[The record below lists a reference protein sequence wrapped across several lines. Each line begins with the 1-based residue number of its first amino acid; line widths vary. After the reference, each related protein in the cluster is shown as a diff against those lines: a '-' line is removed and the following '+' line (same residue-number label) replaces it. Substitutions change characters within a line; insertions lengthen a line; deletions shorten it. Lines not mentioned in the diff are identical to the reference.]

1 MFKQIRGSPM
11 GSPLS
16 SPLAEIVMANIDHWV
31 QQQIAPGIHIWRRY
45 IDDIFCICDTGQEIN
60 ILNSLNSY
68 HPEISF
74 TLELENR
81 SVLPYLDILVIRT
94 ASHYHTTVYHKVNNP
109 TFYTDYKSSCP
120 LSHKINTVRTLTKRL
135 FTHCSLPLFRTI
147 EFSLIIKQLARSQY
161 PPHFIHKYK
170 FDPSSVRP
178 PPITRNS
185 CILPFSTQSVAI
197 SRILRTHG
205 INTHFTNSNS
215 IGAIL
220 RHPITRLPRSTVARS
235 SGGSVY
241 SVSCND
247 CSASYIGE
255 TAQLSLN
262 AIRRFTNLNP
272 EVIRLL
278 THLCRKSLQLA
289 RWRLHLNFNKIC
301 QRARFIPP
309 SLRVADPV
317 GNSHSNRV
325 ILRSQRQLLWARTQG
340 CYSRIRCLSKTIKGV
355 ISQVTNLISQSNMV
369 ELLGLLTADIRQQDS
384 IIKGRQ
390 YKKLSFWISKYGF
403 PEEFHPDNQPVPTLL
418 NLSSTV
424 LSPSQTEV
432 LSLGL
437 KYRPPATPDIPRI
450 ISGVEPAISSLSHT
464 AQYDIRSSIAHI
476 LRKPT
481 PTQSQSPSQSQ
492 SLGKYRSLA
501 TLRRNHN
508 IIITRSDKGS
518 QTVVLDTADYASK
531 MTEILSDRNTFVPIT
546 QPDASTSTRSFRLG
560 LLRLKKSGHI
570 TPDQYSTFTSDLNNT
585 PYIYGLPKTHK
596 PGIPLRPII
605 AYHLSPAYKL
615 SKYLT
620 GILTPWVKASPQSS
634 AIRDIPSFVQSINSL
649 CPVPNTVMVSYDVVA
664 MYLSLPHQL
673 IIRHLTSFLQD
684 NQVDH
689 RTAESIVSLSSLCLD
704 FTTFTFNNQLFKQIR
719 GSPMG
724 SPLSSPLAEIVMANI
739 DHWVQQQ
746 IAPGIH
752 IWRRYIDDIFCIC
765 DTGQEINILNSL
777 NSYHPEIS
785 FTLELEN
792 RSVLPYLDILVIRT
806 ASHYHTTVYHK
817 VNNPTFYTDYKS
829 SCPLSHKINTVLAI
843 SRILRTHGINTHF
856 TNSNSIGA
864 ILRHPITRL
873 PRSTVARS
881 SGGSVYSVSCND
893 CSASYI
899 GETAFRVDW
908 TSPRHVLL
916 PCRGIASEQT
926 SAQWCKLTQEKEV
939 RYHWRPSAQE
949 EEKVEEEGYCKST

>member
-1 MFKQIRGSPM
+1 
-11 GSPLS
+11 
-16 SPLAEIVMANIDHWV
+16 MANIDHWV
-31 QQQIAPGIHIWRRY
+31 QQQIAPGIHMWRRY

-94 ASHYHTTVYHKVNNP
+94 ASHYHTTVYHKTPCN
-109 TFYTDYKSSCP
+109 
-120 LSHKINTVRTLTKRL
+120 HQ
-135 FTHCSLPLFRTI
+135 
-147 EFSLIIKQLARSQY
+147 KQLYTSLFH
-161 PPHFIHKYK
+161 P
-170 FDPSSVRP
+170 
-178 PPITRNS
+178 
-185 CILPFSTQSVAI
+185 I
-197 SRILRTHG
+197 SRHLPHPQNHG

-255 TAQLSLN
+255 TGSQGA
-262 AIRRFTNLNP
+262 
-272 EVIRLL
+272 VL
-278 THLCRKSLQLA
+278 TKR
-289 RWRLHLNFNKIC
+289 
-301 QRARFIPP
+301 
-309 SLRVADPV
+309 
-317 GNSHSNRV
+317 
-325 ILRSQRQLLWARTQG
+325 
-340 CYSRIRCLSKTIKGV
+340 
-355 ISQVTNLISQSNMV
+355 
-369 ELLGLLTADIRQQDS
+369 LGLRRGL
-384 IIKGRQ
+384 G
-390 YKKLSFWISKYGF
+390 LSRGGF
-403 PEEFHPDNQPVPTLL
+403 PEDMGYGTPYVVLGCVGKGADGGLNTRNNSRNVRRCGGRYLRPKERTSVCEGDNTVDDRLRRLLVLTPFNDAVLLSDVGGEETKEFNHIGLGYEFGDL
-418 NLSSTV
+418 
-424 LSPSQTEV
+424 TEV

-481 PTQSQSPSQSQ
+481 LLNPNPLLSP
-492 SLGKYRSLA
+492 
-501 TLRRNHN
+501 N
-508 IIITRSDKGS
+508 
-518 QTVVLDTADYASK
+518 
-531 MTEILSDRNTFVPIT
+531 
-546 QPDASTSTRSFRLG
+546 
-560 LLRLKKSGHI
+560 LL
-570 TPDQYSTFTSDLNNT
+570 
-585 PYIYGLPKTHK
+585 THK

-620 GILTPWVKASPQSS
+620 GLLTPWVKASPQSS

-689 RTAESIVSLSSLCLD
+689 RTAEAIVALSSLCLD

-752 IWRRYIDDIFCIC
+752 MWRRYIDDIFCIC

-817 VNNPTFYTDYKS
+817 INNPTFYTDYKS
-829 SCPLSHKINTVLAI
+829 SCPLSHKINTVHPLQSPETVVYFPFPPNQSPSPASSERTGLTPTLLIAI
-843 SRILRTHGINTHF
+843 ASAPSSDTL
-856 TNSNSIGA
+856 SPDY
-864 ILRHPITRL
+864 LDL
-873 PRSTVARS
+873 PLLGPLVARS
-881 SGGSVYSVSCND
+881 TQS
-893 CSASYI
+893 
-899 GETAFRVDW
+899 RV
-908 TSPRHVLL
+908 T
-916 PCRGIASEQT
+916 IAVH
-926 SAQWCKLTQEKEV
+926 LT
-939 RYHWRPSAQE
+939 
-949 EEKVEEEGYCKST
+949 